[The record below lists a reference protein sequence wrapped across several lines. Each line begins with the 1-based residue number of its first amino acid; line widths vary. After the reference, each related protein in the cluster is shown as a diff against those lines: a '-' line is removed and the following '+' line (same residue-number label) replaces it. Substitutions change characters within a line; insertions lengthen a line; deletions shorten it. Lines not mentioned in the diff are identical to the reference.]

1 MAWHPGSWG
10 WTCASRMQ
18 ARTPWRRNLAP
29 GQRQAAG
36 QRRVSLRLA
45 GALFA
50 TQPSPAL
57 HPTEEQNRTV
67 GRQGVWLR

>member
-1 MAWHPGSWG
+1 
-10 WTCASRMQ
+10 MQ
-18 ARTPWRRNLAP
+18 ARTAWRRSPAP
-29 GQRQAAG
+29 GQHQAGG
-36 QRRVSLRLA
+36 QRLVSLRLA

-67 GRQGVWLR
+67 GRQEVQLS